1 MSDKLNPNTLRTEAV
16 VQLIH
21 ALATDAG
28 NRTAEELLHELQ
40 VHQIEL
46 EMQNDELRRVHVALE
61 EARDRYID
69 LYDYAPVG
77 YLLLSRDGLLEEINL
92 TASKLL
98 RESRRKLLNRHRR
111 FAAFVIP
118 TDADRW
124 HLFFSGVMKH
134 KERKSIELTLRRCDD
149 TEFPVQLDCLCV
161 DSMLRITLTDIT
173 EIKKAEEALRE
184 VETHKLA
191 IALASAEMGSWDWD
205 IKTGHVIFN
214 ERWAKIRGYQLKD
227 IKPHVSTLENGIH
240 PEDFPAYHAALVAH
254 LENQTPFFQAEYRV
268 RTRSG
273 SLLWVMNRGTVI
285 KRNLEG
291 SPLRMAAIEMDI
303 TERWHREQQDKEHLN
318 ELAHVT
324 RLGLMGEMASGIA
337 HEVNQPLSAIT
348 TYTEVS
354 LNLIKTE
361 NPDLVKLADILS
373 KTQEQAVRAGRIIHN
388 MREFV
393 KSQAKLRSIVDIN
406 TLIQDAISLCV
417 DELNQNN
424 IRLTCE
430 FENNLPPIHV
440 DPIQIEQVI
449 MNLIRNSIDAL
460 QSLSIEQNRQL
471 AIQSQLV
478 HNNYILIRVK
488 DNGAGISQDQQQ
500 KILTP
505 FYTTKEDGMGMGLSI
520 SRSLIE
526 AHNGAFYFN
535 SEQGK
540 GTAFYFTL
548 PIEKEKSD
556 ER

>member
-21 ALATDAG
+21 APATDSV
-28 NRTAEELLHELQ
+28 NRTAEELLYELQ

-46 EMQNDELRRVHVALE
+46 EMQNDELRKAHVALE
-61 EARDRYID
+61 ESRDRYID

-77 YLLLSRDGLLEEINL
+77 YLLLTRDGLIEEINL

-98 RESRRKLLNRHRR
+98 RESRRKLLTRHRR

-118 TDADRW
+118 TDADQW

-191 IALASAEMGSWDWD
+191 IALASAEMGSWDWV

-214 ERWAKIRGYQLKD
+214 ERWAKIHGYQLKD
-227 IKPHVSTLENGIH
+227 IKPHVSTLESGIH
-240 PEDFPAYHAALVAH
+240 PEDFPAYHAALAAH
-254 LENQTPFFQAEYRV
+254 LKNKTPFFQAEYRV
-268 RTRSG
+268 RTLSG
-273 SLLWVMNRGTVI
+273 SLIWVMNRGTVI
-285 KRNLEG
+285 KRDFEG
-291 SPLRMAAIEMDI
+291 SPLRMAGIEMDI
-303 TERWHREQQDKEHLN
+303 TERRRREQQDKEHLN

-337 HEVNQPLSAIT
+337 HEVNQPLSAIA
-348 TYTEVS
+348 TYTEAS

-417 DELNQNN
+417 DELNQNS

-430 FENNLPPIHV
+430 LENNLPSIHV

-449 MNLIRNSIDAL
+449 INLIRNSIDAL
-460 QSLSIEQNRQL
+460 QSLSKEQNRQL
-471 AIQSQLV
+471 AIQSQLF
-478 HNNYILIRVK
+478 HDNYILIRVK

-535 SEQGK
+535 SGHGK
-540 GTAFYFTL
+540 GTTFYFTL
-548 PIEKEKSD
+548 PIEREI
-556 ER
+556 